1 MNPKLLNPYQRNNVT
16 ITLRM
21 LEMMLRG
28 FLAELNTSTE
38 GILYHQ
44 NASFSDEERQQ
55 IKTLCEKAFAT
66 IQSLKTTFSLPS
78 EVQNSR
84 SNFQGQLAV
93 SWSNLEE
100 MRSHK
105 LRSYGDVAPGL
116 DRALDPSVSELIE
129 IVNQLMAIC
138 NYRD

>member
-1 MNPKLLNPYQRNNVT
+1 MNPKLLNQYQRNNVT

-28 FLAELNTSTE
+28 FLVELNTSTD
-38 GILYHQ
+38 GILYRQ
-44 NASFSDEERQQ
+44 TAPFSDDERQQ

-66 IQSLKTTFSLPS
+66 IQSLKTDFALPS
-78 EVQNSR
+78 EAQNVR

-100 MRSHK
+100 IRSNK

-129 IVNQLMAIC
+129 IVNQLMGIL
-138 NYRD
+138 

>member
-1 MNPKLLNPYQRNNVT
+1 M
-16 ITLRM
+16 ISLRM
-21 LEMMLRG
+21 LEMALRG
-28 FLAELNTSTE
+28 FLAELDTSTD

-44 NASFSDEERQQ
+44 TAPFSDEERQQ
-55 IKTLCEKAFAT
+55 IKMLCDKAFTT
-66 IQSLKTTFSLPS
+66 IQFLKTTFALPS

-93 SWSNLEE
+93 LWSDLEE
-100 MRSHK
+100 IRSRK

-129 IVNQLMAIC
+129 IVNQLMGIL
-138 NYRD
+138 